1 MLGLRRSEVCGYACV
16 SPRIVMDRRPQSAM
30 EMTMNVY
37 GHINL
42 NSQREALD
50 HLDDSRPE
58 VPVAVDGGCQELAV
72 ITDHVPD
79 LVRAPPS
86 DP

>member
-37 GHINL
+37 GHVNL
-42 NSQREALD
+42 NSQRAALD
-50 HLDDSRPE
+50 HLDEQLSRR
-58 VPVAVDGGCQELAV
+58 ARCCRRRLSG
-72 ITDHVPD
+72 TRSDHGSCP
-79 LVRAPPS
+79 
-86 DP
+86 